1 MSLEKYKT
9 KLLEEQEKIESILSE
24 LGVVD
29 ETGDWEAVPEKEL
42 AGQEV
47 QDEADQAER
56 SADYQERSIKLNTLE
71 ERLGHIR
78 KALEKIEGEKY
89 GICESCGKE
98 IEEDRLGVNP
108 SAPTC
113 KKCMNKS

>member
-1 MSLEKYKT
+1 MNLEKYKE
-9 KLLEEQEKIESILSE
+9 KLLEEQEKIENILSE

-29 ETGDWEAVPEKEL
+29 ETGDWEAVPQNEL
-42 AGQEV
+42 SEQEV
-47 QDEADQAER
+47 QDEADLAER

-78 KALEKIEGEKY
+78 KALEKIKEEKY
-89 GICESCGKE
+89 GICESCGE
-98 IEEDRLGVNP
+98 AIEEDRLEVNP

-113 KKCMNKS
+113 KECMNKS